1 MDKTTS
7 KYRKNCICCVQ
18 AKASKHETHRKH
30 DHTNAATG
38 LWQQAGERTSCYP
51 WRLHVGKMGWTCNA
65 RQSKVI
71 HTSCQQMGNL
81 NYWEITTILF
91 MEPQLF
97 SPILHHFIYYKTQV
111 NVCHLNLIVYIY
123 NYTKSV
129 VPFKF
134 EIFIVVLS

>member
-1 MDKTTS
+1 
-7 KYRKNCICCVQ
+7 
-18 AKASKHETHRKH
+18 
-30 DHTNAATG
+30 
-38 LWQQAGERTSCYP
+38 
-51 WRLHVGKMGWTCNA
+51 
-65 RQSKVI
+65 
-71 HTSCQQMGNL
+71 
-81 NYWEITTILF
+81 